1 MNYTTDVLAVLN
13 SAASAPNAPNAPNA
27 PKQTLLFKTTHHS
40 MLMLLQV
47 PGAFHAHSGA
57 PVYAMLAEHV
67 LRDSGWHACV
77 IDAIEATQRIARVRS
92 EEEVIRGNDIKTL
105 AYLESLIA

>member
-1 MNYTTDVLAVLN
+1 MAVLSIRQVQSGAMMN
-13 SAASAPNAPNAPNA
+13 KAKVA
-27 PKQTLLFKTTHHS
+27 KTVKYTLVFKTTQHS

-47 PGAFHAHSGA
+47 PGTFHAHSGA

-77 IDAIEATQRIARVRS
+77 VDAIEATQRIARVRS
-92 EEEVIRGNDIKTL
+92 GEEVLRGNDIKTL

>member
-1 MNYTTDVLAVLN
+1 MKYTTDTLAVLN
-13 SAASAPNAPNAPNA
+13 SAASAPNAPNAP
-27 PKQTLLFKTTHHS
+27 KQTLVFKTTHHS

-47 PGAFHAHSGA
+47 PGTFHAHNGA
-57 PVYAMLAEHV
+57 PVYAMLAKHV

-77 IDAIEATQRIARVRS
+77 IDAIEVTQWIARIS
-92 EEEVIRGNDIKTL
+92 QGEEVLRGNDIKTL